1 MHLIPADQWK
11 SLLGRVI
18 EAIAPQ
24 GRLLIVDVFPGQENG
39 DITRATFKLEL
50 SMHVPGAA
58 LCDPLTLQQTLLD
71 LGTQKPQYAHID
83 AAPNIYGMLLATVN
97 A

>member
-1 MHLIPADQWK
+1 M
-11 SLLGRVI
+11 S
-18 EAIAPQ
+18 PQ
-24 GRLLIVDVFPGQENG
+24 GRLLIVDVFPGQESGN
-39 DITRATFKLEL
+39 ITRATFQLDL